1 MLKSKKKSVQS
12 ALTQHTRQC
21 DLFSSNWAYEKVAAK
36 KKKTYI
42 NIYMSRSAHQHTH
55 TLPPQVFPQHPIT
68 AGGFRAVPRSG
79 RQRHVATQCRVGDA
93 DAVDVVPPEAPGAP
107 HHIAVH
113 AFSRG
118 RTALEGAEGET
129 ARHIA
134 LLRHAASAD
143 IQAVFRQPTSC
154 GGLGAEAA

>member
-1 MLKSKKKSVQS
+1 MSK
-12 ALTQHTRQC
+12 
-21 DLFSSNWAYEKVAAK
+21 
-36 KKKTYI
+36 
-42 NIYMSRSAHQHTH
+42 SAHQHTH

-93 DAVDVVPPEAPGAP
+93 DAVDVVPSEAPGAP

-129 ARHIA
+129 APASPRSQRRHTSRLSAADELWRTGSRSCIKCLLA
-134 LLRHAASAD
+134 CRSEKRRRLRHHLSRHHRCHRATRCRYAPSA
-143 IQAVFRQPTSC
+143 VTRR
-154 GGLGAEAA
+154 